1 MLRRYPDENAMV
13 TPPRRIKKKKGRNI
27 LEPIKEKTFWIY

>member
-1 MLRRYPDENAMV
+1 MYPDENAIV
-13 TPPRRIKKKKGRNI
+13 IPPRTIKKKKGRNI